1 MRQPT
6 TSPLKIGAREH
17 EEKALALRR
26 VGASYQQIGEA
37 LGITPS
43 GAYRSVARVLARL
56 RKTSDETA
64 EEIRQQEL
72 MRLDEMQF
80 ALYPTARRGDTK
92 AIETILKI
100 QARRAKLLGLDAPE
114 KVDVSGKAFD
124 SLSDWIR
131 AITEHENN
139 TK

>member
-6 TSPLKIGAREH
+6 TSPLKINAREH

-26 VGASYQQIGEA
+26 AGTSYQQIGEA

-80 ALYPTARRGDTK
+80 ALYPTARRGDVK
-92 AIETILKI
+92 AVETILKI

-114 KVDVSGKAFD
+114 KLQHSG
-124 SLSDWIR
+124 
-131 AITEHENN
+131 AIATTYAEWVKMNAAAKE
-139 TK
+139 